1 MAITQLS
8 LGPHRRFARPPRVGA
23 GSVEGPPPDD
33 FDQWLD
39 RSLRD
44 LFGERPGEAL
54 PPEVKALIE
63 PKPRKPRPGR
73 LKRE

>member
-1 MAITQLS
+1 LS
-8 LGPHRRFARPPRVGA
+8 IGPPRRFARPPRTGA
-23 GSVEGPPPDD
+23 GSGGGHPPDE

-44 LFGERPGEAL
+44 LFDERTGKAL

-63 PKPRKPRPGR
+63 PKTRKARPAPP
-73 LKRE
+73 KRR